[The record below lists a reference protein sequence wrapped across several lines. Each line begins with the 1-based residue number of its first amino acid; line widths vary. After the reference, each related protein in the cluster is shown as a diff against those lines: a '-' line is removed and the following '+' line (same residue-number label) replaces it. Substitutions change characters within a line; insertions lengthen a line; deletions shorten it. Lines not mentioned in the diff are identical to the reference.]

1 MQTSSLNHLQNIAME
16 NIDSAEIAK
25 FESLAARWWDPNSEF
40 APLHEINP
48 LRVSYIAN
56 RHSLEGC
63 RALDV
68 GCGGGLL
75 SEALSDQGA
84 AVTGLDAGAGPIAVA
99 KLHARAN
106 NHSIDYRHLTIE
118 QFVDENPEPFDVI
131 CCLEMLEHVPDP
143 ALTIKSCVKLLKPGG
158 DIFFSTI
165 NRNLKSFLFAIV
177 GAEYVLSLLPR
188 GTHDYKKLI
197 RPSELDQ
204 WSRTSGLSIKDITG
218 MHYNPLSKKYRLGP
232 GVAVNYLA
240 HYRKPE

>member
-1 MQTSSLNHLQNIAME
+1 ME

-56 RHSLEGC
+56 RHSLQGC

>member
-1 MQTSSLNHLQNIAME
+1 MPTLHLEYLQCVAME

-48 LRVSYIAN
+48 LRLGYIAN
-56 RHSLEGC
+56 RHRLHEC

-75 SEALSDQGA
+75 SEALSEQGA
-84 AVTGLDAGAGPIAVA
+84 NVTGLDAGAGPIAVA

-106 NHSIDYRHLTIE
+106 DHNIDYRHLTIE
-118 QFVDENPEPFDVI
+118 QFVDENPAPFDVI

-188 GTHDYKKLI
+188 GLTI
-197 RPSELDQ
+197 
-204 WSRTSGLSIKDITG
+204 IK
-218 MHYNPLSKKYRLGP
+218 N
-232 GVAVNYLA
+232 
-240 HYRKPE
+240 